1 MRFLSAWGLAIVK
14 PLTIATLF
22 PSPYQR
28 NVTRRYLLLLE
39 GLTVTLSF
47 VSCFVSDAGAA
58 LAGSAFFSSC
68 SITAV
73 TGISTGA
80 AADHLGM
87 DKGQHL
93 IPSKFSSI
101 NQFAQFLQNFT
112 QYLRDNYYLI
122 KTNFNKEQTDIIV
135 ADIANMVNETI
146 EMSNRCLDIIL
157 VDDNIP
163 IPYQQVKKSL
173 YNGDIKEFISLL
185 NSIIKSIPYLI
196 YKEKFNEGYFHSF
209 FHVALTLIGMRP
221 LSEVATS
228 DGRIDMVIECPKAI
242 YIMEFKYSPNDKD
255 LSNDALDQII
265 DKKYYQPYI
274 IQQKTIVGIGYS
286 FEEKSRQ
293 ITNYREETLYVPQ
306 IILDKLK

>member
-1 MRFLSAWGLAIVK
+1 MQIMKLERELSEYVSEWIGARWQQWSLNYDAI
-14 PLTIATLF
+14 
-22 PSPYQR
+22 
-28 NVTRRYLLLLE
+28 RR
-39 GLTVTLSF
+39 
-47 VSCFVSDAGAA
+47 DRR
-58 LAGSAFFSSC
+58 
-68 SITAV
+68 
-73 TGISTGA
+73 TGIYSLNQDGKLLDYLDSIMGNLE
-80 AADHLGM
+80 DHLGI

-101 NQFAQFLQNFT
+101 NEFSTFLKNFT
-112 QYLRDNYYLI
+112 QYLRDNYYLVEI
-122 KTNFNKEQTDIIV
+122 NLNKEYTDMIIV
-135 ADIANMVNETI
+135 DIAKMVNEII

-157 VDDNIP
+157 YDENVP

-196 YKEKFNEGYFHSF
+196 HKEKFNEGYFHSF

-255 LSNDALDQII
+255 LSNDALDQIK

-286 FEEKSRQ
+286 FGEKSRQ
-293 ITNYREETLYVPQ
+293 ITDYRDEILYVPQ
-306 IILDKLK
+306 IILDK

>member
-1 MRFLSAWGLAIVK
+1 MQITKLERELSEFAREWIDARWQRWSLNYDAI
-14 PLTIATLF
+14 
-22 PSPYQR
+22 
-28 NVTRRYLLLLE
+28 RR
-39 GLTVTLSF
+39 
-47 VSCFVSDAGAA
+47 DRR
-58 LAGSAFFSSC
+58 
-68 SITAV
+68 
-73 TGISTGA
+73 TGIYSLNQGGKLL
-80 AADHLGM
+80 DYLDSIMGNLEDYLDM

-122 KTNFNKEQTDIIV
+122 EINFNKEQTDIIV
-135 ADIANMVNETI
+135 ADIANMVNEII

-157 VDDNIP
+157 VDDNVP

-173 YNGDIKEFISLL
+173 YNGDVKEFISLL

-196 YKEKFNEGYFHSF
+196 HKEKFNEGYFHSF

-228 DGRIDMVIECPKAI
+228 DGRIDMVINCPKTI

-255 LSNDALDQII
+255 LSKVALEQIKS
-265 DKKYYQPYI
+265 KKYHQPYI
-274 IQQKTIVGIGYS
+274 IQQKPIVGIGYS
-286 FEEKSRQ
+286 FGEGTRE
-293 ITNYREETLYVPQ
+293 ITNYRDETLYVPG
-306 IILDKLK
+306 IILE

>member
-1 MRFLSAWGLAIVK
+1 MQIKKLENELSEYVSEWLDARWQHWSYVYKSIH
-14 PLTIATLF
+14 
-22 PSPYQR
+22 R
-28 NVTRRYLLLLE
+28 DRR
-39 GLTVTLSF
+39 
-47 VSCFVSDAGAA
+47 
-58 LAGSAFFSSC
+58 
-68 SITAV
+68 
-73 TGISTGA
+73 TGIYRLKQGEKLLDYLNSIMGNIE
-80 AADHLGM
+80 DHLGM

-122 KTNFNKEQTDIIV
+122 ETNYNKEQTDIIV
-135 ADIANMVNETI
+135 TDIANMVNEII

-157 VDDNIP
+157 VDDNVP

-173 YNGDIKEFISLL
+173 YNGDVKEFISLL

-196 YKEKFNEGYFHSF
+196 HKEKFNEGYFHSF

>member
-1 MRFLSAWGLAIVK
+1 MELSSPFLAFLEVGKMQITKLERELSEYISEWIDARWQQWSLNYDAIRRDRRTDIYGLNEGDE
-14 PLTIATLF
+14 LF
-22 PSPYQR
+22 
-28 NVTRRYLLLLE
+28 NYL
-39 GLTVTLSF
+39 
-47 VSCFVSDAGAA
+47 D
-58 LAGSAFFSSC
+58 
-68 SITAV
+68 SIME
-73 TGISTGA
+73 
-80 AADHLGM
+80 HLKKYLRI
-87 DKGQHL
+87 DKELHL

-101 NQFAQFLQNFT
+101 NQFARFLQNFT
-112 QYLRDNYYLI
+112 QYLRDNYYLVA
-122 KTNFNKEQTDIIV
+122 NNLNKEYTDMIV
-135 ADIANMVNETI
+135 VDIAKMVNEII

-157 VDDNIP
+157 YDENVP

-196 YKEKFNEGYFHSF
+196 HKEKFNEGYFHSF

-255 LSNDALDQII
+255 LSNDALDQIK

-286 FEEKSRQ
+286 FGEKLRQ
-293 ITNYREETLYVPQ
+293 ITDYRDETLYVPQ
-306 IILDKLK
+306 IILDK

>member
-1 MRFLSAWGLAIVK
+1 MQIMKLERELSKFVREWIDARWQKWSLNHEAI
-14 PLTIATLF
+14 
-22 PSPYQR
+22 
-28 NVTRRYLLLLE
+28 RR
-39 GLTVTLSF
+39 
-47 VSCFVSDAGAA
+47 DRR
-58 LAGSAFFSSC
+58 
-68 SITAV
+68 
-73 TGISTGA
+73 TGIYSLNQGGKLLDYLDSIMGNIEA
-80 AADHLGM
+80 HLGM

-112 QYLRDNYYLI
+112 QYLRDNYNLVEI
-122 KTNFNKEQTDIIV
+122 NLNKEYTDIIV
-135 ADIANMVNETI
+135 VDIATMVKEII

-157 VDDNIP
+157 DDENVP

-173 YNGDIKEFISLL
+173 YKGDIKELVCLL

-228 DGRIDMVIECPKAI
+228 DGRIDMVIDCPKAI

-255 LSNDALDQII
+255 LSNDALDQIK

-286 FEEKSRQ
+286 FGEKSRQ
-293 ITNYREETLYVPQ
+293 ITDYRDETLYVPQ

>member
-1 MRFLSAWGLAIVK
+1 MQIMKLERELSKFVREWIDARWQKWSLNHEAI
-14 PLTIATLF
+14 
-22 PSPYQR
+22 
-28 NVTRRYLLLLE
+28 RR
-39 GLTVTLSF
+39 
-47 VSCFVSDAGAA
+47 DRR
-58 LAGSAFFSSC
+58 
-68 SITAV
+68 
-73 TGISTGA
+73 TGIYSLNQGGKLLDYLDSIMGNIEA
-80 AADHLGM
+80 HLGM

-112 QYLRDNYYLI
+112 QYLRDNYNLVEI
-122 KTNFNKEQTDIIV
+122 NLNKEYTDIIV
-135 ADIANMVNETI
+135 VDIATMVKEII
-146 EMSNRCLDIIL
+146 EMSNRCLDIVL
-157 VDDNIP
+157 DDENVP

-173 YNGDIKEFISLL
+173 YKGDIKELVCLL

-228 DGRIDMVIECPKAI
+228 DGRIDMVIDCPKAI

-255 LSNDALDQII
+255 LSNDALDQIK
-265 DKKYYQPYI
+265 DKKYHQPFI
-274 IQQKTIVGIGYS
+274 LQQKTIVGIGYS
-286 FEEKSRQ
+286 FGEKSRQ
-293 ITNYREETLYVPQ
+293 ITDYRDETLYVPQ

>member
-1 MRFLSAWGLAIVK
+1 MKIKELENELSVYVSEWLDARWQHWSCVYKSIH
-14 PLTIATLF
+14 
-22 PSPYQR
+22 R
-28 NVTRRYLLLLE
+28 DRR
-39 GLTVTLSF
+39 
-47 VSCFVSDAGAA
+47 
-58 LAGSAFFSSC
+58 
-68 SITAV
+68 
-73 TGISTGA
+73 TGIYRLKQGEKLLDYLNSIMGIIE
-80 AADHLGM
+80 DHLGM

-122 KTNFNKEQTDIIV
+122 ETNFNKEQTDIIV
-135 ADIANMVNETI
+135 ADIANMVNEII

-157 VDDNIP
+157 VDDNVP

-173 YNGDIKEFISLL
+173 YKGEIKKFVSLL
-185 NSIIKSIPYLI
+185 NCIIKSIPYLI

-228 DGRIDMVIECPKAI
+228 DGRIDMVIDCPKAI

-255 LSNDALDQII
+255 LSKVALEQIK
-265 DKKYYQPYI
+265 DKKYHQPFI
-274 IQQKTIVGIGYS
+274 LQQKTIVGIGYS
-286 FEEKSRQ
+286 FGERSRQ
-293 ITNYREETLYVPQ
+293 ITNYRAETLYVPQ

>member
-1 MRFLSAWGLAIVK
+1 MQIKRLENELSEYVSEWLDARWKHWSYVYNSIH
-14 PLTIATLF
+14 
-22 PSPYQR
+22 R
-28 NVTRRYLLLLE
+28 DRR
-39 GLTVTLSF
+39 
-47 VSCFVSDAGAA
+47 
-58 LAGSAFFSSC
+58 
-68 SITAV
+68 
-73 TGISTGA
+73 TGIYRLKQGEKLLDYLNSIMGIIEE
-80 AADHLGM
+80 HLGM

-122 KTNFNKEQTDIIV
+122 ETNYNKEQTDIIV
-135 ADIANMVNETI
+135 TDIANMVNEII

-157 VDDNIP
+157 VDDNVP

-173 YNGDIKEFISLL
+173 YNGDVKEFISLL

-196 YKEKFNEGYFHSF
+196 HKEKFNEGYFHSF

-228 DGRIDMVIECPKAI
+228 DGRIDMVINCPKTI

-255 LSNDALDQII
+255 LSKVALEQIKS
-265 DKKYYQPYI
+265 KKYHQPYI
-274 IQQKTIVGIGYS
+274 IQQKPIVGIGCS
-286 FEEKSRQ
+286 FGEGTRE
-293 ITNYREETLYVPQ
+293 ITNYRDETLYVPG
-306 IILDKLK
+306 ITLV

>member
-1 MRFLSAWGLAIVK
+1 MQIKRLENELSEYVNEWLDARW
-14 PLTIATLF
+14 
-22 PSPYQR
+22 QHW
-28 NVTRRYLLLLE
+28 
-39 GLTVTLSF
+39 SF
-47 VSCFVSDAGAA
+47 VYA
-58 LAGSAFFSSC
+58 
-68 SITAV
+68 SIHRDRRS
-73 TGISTGA
+73 GIYRLKQGEKLLDYLNSIMGNIE
-80 AADHLGM
+80 DHLGM

-112 QYLRDNYYLI
+112 QYLCDNYYLVEI
-122 KTNFNKEQTDIIV
+122 NLNKEYTDIIV
-135 ADIANMVNETI
+135 VDIATMVKEII

-157 VDDNIP
+157 DDENVP

-173 YNGDIKEFISLL
+173 YKGDIKELVCLL

>member
-1 MRFLSAWGLAIVK
+1 MQIMKLERELSKFVREWIDARWQKWSLNHEAI
-14 PLTIATLF
+14 
-22 PSPYQR
+22 
-28 NVTRRYLLLLE
+28 RR
-39 GLTVTLSF
+39 
-47 VSCFVSDAGAA
+47 DRR
-58 LAGSAFFSSC
+58 
-68 SITAV
+68 
-73 TGISTGA
+73 TGIYSLNQGGKLLDYLDSIMGNIEA
-80 AADHLGM
+80 HLGM

-112 QYLRDNYYLI
+112 QYLRDNYCLVEI
-122 KTNFNKEQTDIIV
+122 NLNKEYTDIIV
-135 ADIANMVNETI
+135 VDIATMVKEII

-157 VDDNIP
+157 DDENVP

-173 YNGDIKEFISLL
+173 YKGDIKELVCLL

-228 DGRIDMVIECPKAI
+228 DGRIDMVIDCPKAI

-255 LSNDALDQII
+255 LSNDALDQIK
-265 DKKYYQPYI
+265 DKKYHQPFI
-274 IQQKTIVGIGYS
+274 LQQKTIVGIGYS
-286 FEEKSRQ
+286 FGERSRQ
-293 ITNYREETLYVPQ
+293 ITNYRAETLYVPQ

>member
-1 MRFLSAWGLAIVK
+1 MQITKLERELSEFAREWIDARWQRWSLNYDAI
-14 PLTIATLF
+14 
-22 PSPYQR
+22 
-28 NVTRRYLLLLE
+28 RR
-39 GLTVTLSF
+39 
-47 VSCFVSDAGAA
+47 DRR
-58 LAGSAFFSSC
+58 
-68 SITAV
+68 
-73 TGISTGA
+73 TGIYSLNQGGKLL
-80 AADHLGM
+80 DYLDSIMGNLEDYLDM

-122 KTNFNKEQTDIIV
+122 ETNFNKEQTDIIV
-135 ADIANMVNETI
+135 ADIANMVNEII

-157 VDDNIP
+157 VDDNVP

-173 YNGDIKEFISLL
+173 YNGDVKEFISLL

-196 YKEKFNEGYFHSF
+196 HKEKFNEGYFHSF

-228 DGRIDMVIECPKAI
+228 DGRIDMVINCPKTI

-255 LSNDALDQII
+255 LSKVALEQIKS
-265 DKKYYQPYI
+265 KKYHQPYI
-274 IQQKTIVGIGYS
+274 IQQKPIVGIGYS
-286 FEEKSRQ
+286 FGEGTRE
-293 ITNYREETLYVPQ
+293 ITNYRDETLYVPG
-306 IILDKLK
+306 IILE

>member
-1 MRFLSAWGLAIVK
+1 MQITKLERKLSEYVSEWIDARWQKWSLNYEAI
-14 PLTIATLF
+14 
-22 PSPYQR
+22 
-28 NVTRRYLLLLE
+28 RR
-39 GLTVTLSF
+39 
-47 VSCFVSDAGAA
+47 DRR
-58 LAGSAFFSSC
+58 
-68 SITAV
+68 
-73 TGISTGA
+73 TGIYCLNQGGKLLDYLDSIMGNIEA
-80 AADHLGM
+80 HLGM

-122 KTNFNKEQTDIIV
+122 ETNLNKEQTDIIV
-135 ADIANMVNETI
+135 ADIANMVNEII

-157 VDDNIP
+157 VDDNVP

-173 YNGDIKEFISLL
+173 YNGDVKEFIGLL

-196 YKEKFNEGYFHSF
+196 HKEKFNEGYFHSF

-228 DGRIDMVIECPKAI
+228 DGRIDMVIDCPKAI

-255 LSNDALDQII
+255 LSKVALEQIK
-265 DKKYYQPYI
+265 DKKYHQPFI
-274 IQQKTIVGIGYS
+274 LQQKTIVGIGYS
-286 FEEKSRQ
+286 FGERSRQ
-293 ITNYREETLYVPQ
+293 ITNYRAETLYVPQ

>member
-1 MRFLSAWGLAIVK
+1 MQIMKLERELSKFVREWIDARWQKWSLNHEAI
-14 PLTIATLF
+14 
-22 PSPYQR
+22 
-28 NVTRRYLLLLE
+28 RR
-39 GLTVTLSF
+39 
-47 VSCFVSDAGAA
+47 DRR
-58 LAGSAFFSSC
+58 
-68 SITAV
+68 
-73 TGISTGA
+73 TGIYSLNQGGKLLDYLDSIMGNIEA
-80 AADHLGM
+80 HLGM

-112 QYLRDNYYLI
+112 QYLRDNYYLV
-122 KTNFNKEQTDIIV
+122 KKNLNKEYTDMIV
-135 ADIANMVNETI
+135 VDIAKMVNEII

-157 VDDNIP
+157 DDENVP

-173 YNGDIKEFISLL
+173 YKGDIKELVCLL

-228 DGRIDMVIECPKAI
+228 DGRIDMVIDCPKAI

-255 LSNDALDQII
+255 LSNDALDQIK

-286 FEEKSRQ
+286 FGEKSRQ
-293 ITNYREETLYVPQ
+293 ITDYRDETLYVPQ
-306 IILDKLK
+306 IILDK

>member
-1 MRFLSAWGLAIVK
+1 MQIAKLERELSEFVREWIDARWQKWSLNYDAI
-14 PLTIATLF
+14 
-22 PSPYQR
+22 
-28 NVTRRYLLLLE
+28 RR
-39 GLTVTLSF
+39 
-47 VSCFVSDAGAA
+47 DRR
-58 LAGSAFFSSC
+58 
-68 SITAV
+68 
-73 TGISTGA
+73 TGIYSLNHGGKLL
-80 AADHLGM
+80 DYLDSIMGNLEDYLDM

-122 KTNFNKEQTDIIV
+122 EINFNKEQTDIIV
-135 ADIANMVNETI
+135 ADIANMVNEII

-157 VDDNIP
+157 VDDNVP

-173 YNGDIKEFISLL
+173 YNGDVKEFISLL

-196 YKEKFNEGYFHSF
+196 HKEKFNEGYFHSF

-228 DGRIDMVIECPKAI
+228 DGRIDMVINCPKTI

-255 LSNDALDQII
+255 LSKAALEQIKS
-265 DKKYYQPYI
+265 KKYHQPYI
-274 IQQKTIVGIGYS
+274 IQQKPIVGIGYS
-286 FEEKSRQ
+286 FGEGTRE
-293 ITNYREETLYVPQ
+293 ITNYRDETLYVPG
-306 IILDKLK
+306 IILE

>member
-1 MRFLSAWGLAIVK
+1 MQITKLERELSEFVREWIDARWQRWSLNYDAI
-14 PLTIATLF
+14 
-22 PSPYQR
+22 
-28 NVTRRYLLLLE
+28 RR
-39 GLTVTLSF
+39 
-47 VSCFVSDAGAA
+47 DRR
-58 LAGSAFFSSC
+58 
-68 SITAV
+68 
-73 TGISTGA
+73 TGIYSLNQGGKLL
-80 AADHLGM
+80 DYLDSIMGNLEDYLDM

-122 KTNFNKEQTDIIV
+122 EINFNKEQTDIIV
-135 ADIANMVNETI
+135 ADIANMVNEII

-157 VDDNIP
+157 VDDNVP

-173 YNGDIKEFISLL
+173 YNGDVKEFISLL

-196 YKEKFNEGYFHSF
+196 HKEKFNEGYFHSF

-228 DGRIDMVIECPKAI
+228 DGRIDMVINCPKTI

-255 LSNDALDQII
+255 LSKVALEQIKS
-265 DKKYYQPYI
+265 KKYHQPYI
-274 IQQKTIVGIGYS
+274 IQQKPIVGIGYS
-286 FEEKSRQ
+286 FGEGTRE
-293 ITNYREETLYVPQ
+293 ITNYRDETLYVPG
-306 IILDKLK
+306 IILE

>member
-1 MRFLSAWGLAIVK
+1 MQIMKLERELS
-14 PLTIATLF
+14 
-22 PSPYQR
+22 
-28 NVTRRYLLLLE
+28 E
-39 GLTVTLSF
+39 F
-47 VSCFVSDAGAA
+47 VSEWIDARWQKWFLNYEA
-58 LAGSAFFSSC
+58 
-68 SITAV
+68 IRRDRR
-73 TGISTGA
+73 TGIYSLNQGGKLLDYLDSIMSNLE
-80 AADHLGM
+80 DHLGM

-122 KTNFNKEQTDIIV
+122 ETNFNKEQTDIIV
-135 ADIANMVNETI
+135 ADIANIVNEII

-157 VDDNIP
+157 VDDNVP

-196 YKEKFNEGYFHSF
+196 HKEKFNEGYFHSF

-228 DGRIDMVIECPKAI
+228 DGRIDMVIDCPKAI

-255 LSNDALDQII
+255 LSNDALDQIK
-265 DKKYYQPYI
+265 DKKYHQPYI
-274 IQQKTIVGIGYS
+274 LQQKAIVGIGYS
-286 FEEKSRQ
+286 FEEASRQ
-293 ITNYREETLYVPQ
+293 ITIYREETLYIPQ
-306 IILDKLK
+306 IILDK